1 MHVSGVKIVHGRGWG
16 HMPMPGGLDKIT
28 MIAGALLVLSLN
40 STLTRDNM
48 LVSWTWLHPH
58 FLLNGLLDVHIY
70 VCNYMAVGPGGWND
84 LDFIM
89 TGGQVQCTRIYIFIH
104 THSRMNGSKLNIICT
119 MYKHACCFVGC
130 PLNGFWYIII
140 LQCFIFLAK
149 IRCVHASL
157 AFSTYTCICCT
168 CTCISLCL
176 VMSSL
181 WTVNCVYLFQGC
193 PNGSK
198 LEHCPGQTDAEYR
211 TEFSIWSITASNLLV
226 ATDIRN
232 MTDIMKEVSRYF

>member
-1 MHVSGVKIVHGRGWG
+1 MTASSFPVS
-16 HMPMPGGLDKIT
+16 
-28 MIAGALLVLSLN
+28 S
-40 STLTRDNM
+40 
-48 LVSWTWLHPH
+48 
-58 FLLNGLLDVHIY
+58 NGMVYLMY
-70 VCNYMAVGPGGWND
+70 TSMYMAVGPGGWND

-119 MYKHACCFVGC
+119 MYKHACCFCWMSFKWVLIYHH
-130 PLNGFWYIII
+130 P
-140 LQCFIFLAK
+140 IFLAK
-149 IRCVHASL
+149 MRCVHASL

-181 WTVNCVYLFQGC
+181 WTVNRVYLFQGC